1 MEILM
6 PTPTRPFTDITNA
19 TVSTTIRN
27 GLAVVTC
34 SRTGN
39 HSILETYEHNTPT
52 ITDIDDK
59 YGNRFYNGLFINGV
73 DGGGA

>member
-1 MEILM
+1 M
-6 PTPTRPFTDITNA
+6 PTRPFTDITNA
-19 TVSTTIRN
+19 KTSTTTIRN

-34 SRTGN
+34 SRTGA
-39 HSILETYEHNTPT
+39 HSVLSTYEQNTPT
-52 ITDIDDK
+52 ITTIDDK

>member
-1 MEILM
+1 M
-6 PTPTRPFTDITNA
+6 PTRPFTDITNA
-19 TVSTTIRN
+19 TVSSTIRN

-34 SRTGN
+34 SPTGN
-39 HSILETYEHNTPT
+39 YSILATYEHNTPI

-59 YGNRFYNGLFINGV
+59 YGNRFYNGIFINSV